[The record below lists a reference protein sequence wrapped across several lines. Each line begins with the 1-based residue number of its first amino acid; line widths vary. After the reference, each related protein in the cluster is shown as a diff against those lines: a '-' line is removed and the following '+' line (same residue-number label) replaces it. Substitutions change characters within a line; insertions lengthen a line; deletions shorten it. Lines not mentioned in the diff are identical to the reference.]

1 MSKTTLPPRQQE
13 YLAKAQGQQK
23 WYSKRAQTNQNRGN
37 VLGII
42 MLVTSTITG
51 GLALVNVEG
60 AIKSLGIA
68 TGVIGGLN
76 TIATGIDRQHRFK
89 EIGNRYR
96 ITSEEIKGH
105 IRLLEADLIDF
116 VEFSRRYEATKKK
129 DLELFKEDAEEMN
142 VA

>member
-1 MSKTTLPPRQQE
+1 
-13 YLAKAQGQQK
+13 
-23 WYSKRAQTNQNRGN
+23 
-37 VLGII
+37 
-42 MLVTSTITG
+42 MLMVC